1 MPSAVKL
8 EASVTVQ
15 ALSNLMERRVD
26 HTNPLDITH
35 IQFFNYT
42 RPIPP

>member
-8 EASVTVQ
+8 DASFMMQ

-42 RPIPP
+42 SPIPP